1 MVKSQCNL
9 VSDDIIQNLKPHQE
23 GDLFF
28 SQLKDGDL
36 TDPRLV
42 NEALLDWLGSM
53 NYTLSAETLEKA
65 NARNL
70 DAIDLIASRTTTNL
84 HSMPLR
90 NPNFSFVE
98 VNNAV
103 TAPVSESAQNAS
115 ENTSFIADV
124 EPEVKPQDVV
134 EQVIENNQA
143 IVENDFTETIDGIN

>member
-1 MVKSQCNL
+1 
-9 VSDDIIQNLKPHQE
+9 
-23 GDLFF
+23 
-28 SQLKDGDL
+28 
-36 TDPRLV
+36 
-42 NEALLDWLGSM
+42 M

-115 ENTSFIADV
+115 ENTSFISDV

-134 EQVIENNQA
+134 EQVGQK
-143 IVENDFTETIDGIN
+143 TIKQLLKMTLLKLLMGS